1 MNVNLKSK
9 ELRNELKVDVLT
21 PNISDKLVNH
31 LTIRLDGPVSQDLL
45 DDIAAIAYDFPKLLR
60 HVRIINAGQTVT
72 NMQELVDHIADLRRN
87 EPNFNLIE
95 ELIVETPL
103 ESELQSLNL
112 STYGRGKDEVKV
124 GYKYTGPGRAKV
136 AISKANISQNVKKFG
151 SEGLDLANCDFS
163 GTNLTALTISGD
175 GEVGFSQIG
184 GLDNIT
190 EFEINNRTTLDREF
204 DEMIDF
210 VRSSGNV
217 HTFSLDRVAVGSR
230 PILSSIQTDSLVK
243 ISINSCNLTDLTGL
257 EFFNGRLSDLWVG
270 NNDLNESD
278 FHRLYS
284 FRQANP
290 MTYVGFDGNA
300 KINEYFANRSQS
312 DFSPFTYQNITDEY
326 SATENKRYGSRTNT
340 LIHLATNPLIPYSIS
355 DAKRVREAGITLNP
369 FELDDI
375 SDLDDIDF
383 SSDEYKGGTLLLSVE
398 EIEYLMKEDMVLP
411 IDVSIKIDSAND
423 LSVEKLRD
431 ITSHMKIKDIR
442 MVGADLSDNQRYPY
456 SLVEYEVARGILD
469 EVVAGID
476 PEEPDVD
483 KFTTIY
489 TRLKHAMVYDH
500 RAIKHD
506 TTDELRYSHK
516 EVNNCRNLVNGL
528 RNGTCVCAGFAETLR
543 NALALVG
550 IDARYIRGD
559 VFDDPDKHG
568 YHAWNLVSL
577 KGKDGVRR
585 QFLADLTWEA
595 HTGPTIQ
602 PGEETQN
609 NYALLDYQTFERDHK
624 RTFSRGV
631 RTEPYSYDRPA
642 LHESFARALK
652 RMLNPRER
660 YEQKLKQKQSD
671 IQRQREE
678 RRKQEEE
685 RRKREQERIKK
696 EIEAKQRAIAKAK
709 AEEEKK
715 RLEEEKKKLEE
726 EAKKKKAVLAP
737 EEYSI
742 PALVDLIYKN
752 KVLRKEIE
760 NIRKTITE
768 NNLPQDKKLEYS
780 RKLNELVDEVNSRQD
795 IISDMTGKL
804 LGPEEEK
811 QANDEKRIKELESKR
826 FKLKLTRD
834 EALKASKQV
843 EKKKVR
849 KTKTVRETVFKH
861 QEPNAIA
868 PSPEYL
874 TEERVEM
881 VKAELRSALEN
892 MEALTF
898 SHRANRIGPGYF
910 KRMEDLRSKLNGITI
925 DSEEVIQAAREA
937 EVEALVT
944 EYRNKEVM
952 TFSHRANKLPREF
965 HERQSEI
972 AKRLGEYGVN
982 PNLTE
987 EVEKQVEYEEEVEV
1001 PVENPV
1007 NTTEFD
1013 KEIADITT
1021 ELEELKYNR
1030 ARRDGYLRVIH
1041 NAMELEKERNI
1052 EIQEIAIEELE
1063 IPREEIKAEIKEEDI
1078 EETEKAQ
1085 EEERREREIYGDTKQ
1100 SLVLETEK
1108 DLYRNEKQH
1117 RMDYLARR
1125 FFDSNYDGVSA
1136 PIRAAIN
1143 FSTTI
1148 SMAASNLIYR
1158 IRNGESRYA
1167 KELEVTKSL
1176 EPINKGVRNEPVV
1189 DGGGVSKKSAF
1200 DERYQED
1207 VEPEKKKDEA
1217 KSPSGRRHRR
1227 TVDNDERE

>member
-9 ELRNELKVDVLT
+9 ELRKELKVDVLT

-45 DDIAAIAYDFPKLLR
+45 DDISAIAYDFPKLLR
-60 HVRIINAGQTVT
+60 HVRIINAGNTVT

-87 EPNFNLIE
+87 EPRFNLIE
-95 ELIVETPL
+95 ELAVETPL

-124 GYKYTGPGRAKV
+124 AYRYTGPGRAKV
-136 AISKANISQNVKKFG
+136 SINKANISNNVKRFG
-151 SEGLDLANCDFS
+151 AEGLDLASCDFS
-163 GTNLTALTISGD
+163 GTNLTGLTISGD
-175 GEVGFSQIG
+175 GEVGFSQIS
-184 GLDNIT
+184 GLENIT

-204 DEMIDF
+204 EEMLDF
-210 VRSSGNV
+210 VRTSGNV
-217 HTFSLDRVAVGSR
+217 HTFNLDRVAVGDR
-230 PILSSIQTDSLVK
+230 PILSSIQTDSLV
-243 ISINSCNLTDLTGL
+243 IININSCNMTDLSGL
-257 EFFNGRLSDLWVG
+257 EFFEGKLAELWVG
-270 NNDLNESD
+270 NNDLDVAD
-278 FHRLYS
+278 FQRLYRFKTS
-284 FRQANP
+284 NP
-290 MTYVGFDGNA
+290 LTYVGFDGNS
-300 KINEYFANRSQS
+300 KIDAYFANRSQS
-312 DFSPFTYQNITDEY
+312 DFSPFTYQSITDEY
-326 SATENKRYGSRTNT
+326 SATQNKRYGTRSNT

-355 DAKRVREAGITLNP
+355 DAKRVREAGITLNA

-383 SSDEYKGGTLLLSVE
+383 TSDEYKGGTLLLSVE
-398 EIEYLMKEDMVLP
+398 EIKYLMKHDRVLP
-411 IDVSIKIDSAND
+411 IDVSIKIENASE
-423 LSVEKLRD
+423 LSVETLRE

-476 PEEPDVD
+476 PEEPDID
-483 KFTTIY
+483 KFTTVY

-506 TTDELRYSHK
+506 TTDELRYSNK
-516 EVNNCRNLVNGL
+516 QVNNCRNLVNGL

-568 YHAWNLVSL
+568 YHAWNLVTL
-577 KGKDGVRR
+577 KGSDGVKR
-585 QFLADLTWEA
+585 QYLADLTWEA

-609 NYALLDYQTFERDHK
+609 NYALLDYQTFARDHR

-631 RTEPYSYDRPA
+631 TTEPHSYDRPS
-642 LHESFARALK
+642 LHASFARALK

-660 YEQKLKQKQSD
+660 YEQKLKQKQTD
-671 IQRQREE
+671 IQRQQEE

-685 RRKREQERIKK
+685 RRKREQERIRK

-709 AEEEKK
+709 AEAEKQ

-726 EAKKKKAVLAP
+726 EAKKKKAVIAP
-737 EEYSI
+737 EEYTI
-742 PALVDLIYKN
+742 PTLVDLIYKN
-752 KVLRKEIE
+752 KALRKEIE

-768 NNLPQDKKLEYS
+768 NDLPQDKKVEYS
-780 RKLNELVDEVNSRQD
+780 RKLNELVNEVNSRQD

-811 QANDEKRIKELESKR
+811 QANDDKRIKELESKR
-826 FKLKLTRD
+826 FKLQLRRD
-834 EALKASKQV
+834 EALKTSKQV

-849 KTKTVRETVFKH
+849 KTKTVTDIVYKH
-861 QEPNAIA
+861 QEPKAID
-868 PSPEYL
+868 PSPEFL
-874 TEERVEM
+874 NEERVEM

-898 SHRANRIGPGYF
+898 SHRANHIGPGRF
-910 KRMEDLRSKLNGITI
+910 QRMQELRAKIDGITI

-944 EYRNKEVM
+944 EYRNKDVM

-965 HERQSEI
+965 HERQREL
-972 AKRLGEYGVN
+972 AKRLSEYGVN

-987 EVEKQVEYEEEVEV
+987 EVEKVVEYEEEVEV
-1001 PVENPV
+1001 PVEKPV
-1007 NTTEFD
+1007 NTTDFD

-1021 ELEELKYNR
+1021 ELEELKLNF
-1030 ARRDGYLRVIH
+1030 ARREGNLRIIR
-1041 NAMELEKERNI
+1041 NAMELSRERNI
-1052 EIQEIAIEELE
+1052 EVQEIAIEKLE
-1063 IPREEIKAEIKEEDI
+1063 IPKVEIKEEDI
-1078 EETEKAQ
+1078 EETEKVQ

-1100 SLVLETEK
+1100 SIALETER

-1117 RMDYLARR
+1117 RMDYMARR
-1125 FFDSNYDGVSA
+1125 FFDSDYDGVAA
-1136 PIRAAIN
+1136 PVRAAIN
-1143 FSTTI
+1143 FSTTV
-1148 SMAASNLIYR
+1148 SMAVSNLVYR
-1158 IRNGESRYA
+1158 IRNGESKYA
-1167 KELEVTKSL
+1167 KELEVTKNL
-1176 EPINKGVRNEPVV
+1176 EPINKGVKNEPIV
-1189 DGGGVSKKSAF
+1189 DGSRVGKSSVF
-1200 DERYQED
+1200 DERYEED
-1207 VEPEKKKDEA
+1207 EDRKNKDTER

-1227 TVDNDERE
+1227 TVDDSERE